1 MLLNSSS
8 LARCL
13 REVQTLGLIMVLM
26 TGYLA
31 LTPVAQSTENPP
43 NTLKGVPVP
52 ATPGLLD
59 GRSPIIVDKQAA
71 ILLGKALFWDS
82 TVGSDGMA
90 CATCHFHAGADRR
103 VRNQLETG
111 SRHLSA
117 KSGNTFEPTLS
128 GAAGGPNYALKAS
141 DFPMFKLS
149 NGLDNHSAILF
160 STDDVVSSS
169 GTFLASFKS
178 TPATGETADE
188 CASEN
193 DTVFHQGALN
203 TRRASTRNA
212 PSIYNAAMN
221 HRNFWDGRANHL
233 FNGESAYGPRDPDA
247 GIWMTKGDKTVQ
259 ERLLL
264 ANASLASQAV
274 APPLDDRE
282 MSCQKRTM
290 KEVARKLL
298 QRRALE
304 RQAIHPDDSVLGASR
319 DTSGLGL
326 AKTYGDL
333 IKLSFD
339 KRFWSGNGD
348 FGKTR
353 DGQPYSQMEANF
365 AFFFGLAIQLYE
377 ATLISD
383 ETRFDAPRDREGF
396 PLAYNESEKRGL
408 KVFTSECMLCHLGPT
423 FTAAAHPQVYNARNA
438 PMRLV
443 DRRVI
448 NGDFDGSGVAYALID
463 IGYTNTSVTPTENDL
478 GVGGTDPF
486 GNPLSFTEQY
496 VGELLD
502 ASRKK
507 VDPVDVLS
515 CYFTTG
521 FTFDFKPEDLM
532 LDTRG
537 KKGCANYQQTSRI
550 PKPEVMTE
558 EVKKVE
564 QGRLLAAVKGAFK
577 VPGLRNV
584 ELTGPYM
591 HNGSMKNLE
600 EVLAFYDRGGNAN
613 NPHHIANLVFPRP
626 FSTQEKDD
634 LIAFLKT
641 LTDERVRWERA
652 PFDHPALDVPHGHTS
667 TSSSPDSGRA
677 GDEWIKVPA
686 VGRQGRDETLGPLQ
700 PFETYLA
707 PN

>member
-1 MLLNSSS
+1 
-8 LARCL
+8 
-13 REVQTLGLIMVLM
+13 
-26 TGYLA
+26 
-31 LTPVAQSTENPP
+31 
-43 NTLKGVPVP
+43 
-52 ATPGLLD
+52 
-59 GRSPIIVDKQAA
+59 
-71 ILLGKALFWDS
+71 
-82 TVGSDGMA
+82 
-90 CATCHFHAGADRR
+90 
-103 VRNQLETG
+103 
-111 SRHLSA
+111 
-117 KSGNTFEPTLS
+117 
-128 GAAGGPNYALKAS
+128 
-141 DFPMFKLS
+141 
-149 NGLDNHSAILF
+149 
-160 STDDVVSSS
+160 
-169 GTFLASFKS
+169 
-178 TPATGETADE
+178 
-188 CASEN
+188 
-193 DTVFHQGALN
+193 
-203 TRRASTRNA
+203 
-212 PSIYNAAMN
+212 
-221 HRNFWDGRANHL
+221 
-233 FNGESAYGPRDPDA
+233 
-247 GIWMTKGDKTVQ
+247 
-259 ERLLL
+259 
-264 ANASLASQAV
+264 
-274 APPLDDRE
+274 
-282 MSCQKRTM
+282 
-290 KEVARKLL
+290 
-298 QRRALE
+298 
-304 RQAIHPDDSVLGASR
+304 
-319 DTSGLGL
+319 
-326 AKTYGDL
+326 
-333 IKLSFD
+333 
-339 KRFWSGNGD
+339 
-348 FGKTR
+348 
-353 DGQPYSQMEANF
+353 
-365 AFFFGLAIQLYE
+365 
-377 ATLISD
+377 
-383 ETRFDAPRDREGF
+383 
-396 PLAYNESEKRGL
+396 
-408 KVFTSECMLCHLGPT
+408 
-423 FTAAAHPQVYNARNA
+423 
-438 PMRLV
+438 MRLV

-478 GVGGTDPF
+478 GIGGTDPF

-502 ASRKK
+502 SSRKR

-686 VGRQGRDETLGPLQ
+686 VGRKGRDETLGPLQ